1 MCSSEC
7 NNVACSKWER
17 EGEDIWLTTRVSTTS
32 WIYPFLLCIIL
43 FAKFISNFVISYYL
57 YNCQGPGGW
66 PSDRNAIA
74 RVTDD
79 SIVGIMKGY
88 TADDLSEAQT
98 RLVGHDQSSNP
109 PKNFDINTC
118 CPESWM
124 LHETWKSSGQDG
136 DQGIRTLSNEE
147 TMWNDI
153 SLPYGRDPKY
163 NQKLVFL
170 QNHYRLLRRP
180 VVWKK
185 MHTALAITIRWVE
198 SFGSPV

>member
-1 MCSSEC
+1 M
-7 NNVACSKWER
+7 
-17 EGEDIWLTTRVSTTS
+17 STTS

-43 FAKFISNFVISYYL
+43 FVKFISNFVISYYL

-118 CPESWM
+118 CPECFM
-124 LHETWKSSGQDG
+124 KRGRVQAKMETKEYVPYPMKKSCGTILVYHTVVIQSA
-136 DQGIRTLSNEE
+136 IRS
-147 TMWNDI
+147 
-153 SLPYGRDPKY
+153 
-163 NQKLVFL
+163 
-170 QNHYRLLRRP
+170 
-180 VVWKK
+180 
-185 MHTALAITIRWVE
+185 
-198 SFGSPV
+198 